1 MECREFREIAD
12 TYLHDELLVE
22 TNIQVHSHMEH
33 CADCRKEFGRRREL
47 RQKVRLAMNSPK
59 ELEIKPYFENRLRA
73 ELREYAMQQ
82 HGWRK
87 FLTVRLMVPAMAS
100 LIIVAAIAIG
110 LISNW
115 NSHRI
120 DLANQRSEFAT
131 AYTAL
136 LNDAAADH
144 QDCALAKQML
154 WNSMSKIE
162 SAEKTLY
169 TEKVIK
175 PLQKQLSGNVE
186 YLYAHDC
193 PYAGRIFTHIILRNN
208 DHIVSIL
215 IDKSGKVPAMA
226 QNLGDSI
233 LLEKANGLA
242 VAAFQKDD
250 QAFFVIS
257 DLAETVNLNVA
268 RTISDQ
274 WNRDV

>member
-1 MECREFREIAD
+1 MQCREFREIAD

-33 CADCRKEFGRRREL
+33 CADCRKEFGRRHEL
-47 RQKVRLAMNSPK
+47 RQMVRLAMNSPT
-59 ELEIKPYFENRLRA
+59 ELEIKPHFENRLRA
-73 ELREYAMQQ
+73 ELRDYAMQR

-87 FLTVRLMVPAMAS
+87 FFSVRLMVPVMAS
-100 LIIVAAIAIG
+100 LVIVAAIAVG

-115 NSHRI
+115 NSHRTE
-120 DLANQRSEFAT
+120 LARQRSEFAT

-144 QDCALAKQML
+144 QDCALAKQMM

-193 PYAGRIFTHIILRNN
+193 PYDGRIFTHIILRDN

-215 IDKSGKVPAMA
+215 IDKSGNIPAMA

-233 LLEKANGLA
+233 VLEKPNGLQ
-242 VAAFQKDD
+242 VAGFQKGD

-257 DLAETVNLNVA
+257 DLPETDNLSIA
-268 RTISDQ
+268 RTISDV
-274 WNRDV
+274 WNPVA